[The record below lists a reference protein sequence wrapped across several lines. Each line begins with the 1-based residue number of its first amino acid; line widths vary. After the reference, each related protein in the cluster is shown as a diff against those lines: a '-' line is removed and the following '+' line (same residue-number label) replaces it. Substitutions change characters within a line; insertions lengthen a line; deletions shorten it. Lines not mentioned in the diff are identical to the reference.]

1 MSLNKID
8 IESLKIILSAQS
20 SLDSGSFIGPFENK
34 EESFKFYNSYGFDL
48 NDPIEGAELF
58 GIFQE
63 SMQFIKRYF
72 LKPDNAEGLDLS
84 IPNVFYTITDVA
96 DLSLI
101 SSKNLNLE
109 ISEEE
114 SLWASIIIKVM
125 HTILHTDKDLRYHYF
140 TTIQT
145 QVFDRFYKYLVRDEE
160 DGLYLA
166 GEGDEKIPLHDFE
179 TKSNKTRESTI
190 IKLLHKKENVAE
202 ELFDRIGVRFITKN
216 KLDIIRVINFLKENY
231 IIITNNIKPSRSV
244 NTMFDTSKLDKLLDE
259 NVCEEDILSECG
271 KNDNE
276 HTSKDYKAVHFTTR
290 QLIKYQNPF
299 IKELNAI
306 RQLAT
311 KEEDSELASKILSL
325 ETKEIAQSIR
335 FFYPYEVQITDI
347 ESHRQNTEGKAS
359 HKDYKKSQLISAM
372 NRLFKP
378 LLEIL

>member
-1 MSLNKID
+1 MSFDKID

-72 LKPDNAEGLDLS
+72 LKPDNADGLDLS

-101 SSKNLNLE
+101 SSRNLNLE

-140 TTIQT
+140 STIQT
-145 QVFDRFYKYLVRDEE
+145 QVFDRFYKYLVRDEKE
-160 DGLYLA
+160 GLYLC
-166 GEGDEKIPLHDFE
+166 GDGDEKIPLHDFE
-179 TKSNKTRESTI
+179 TKSNKTRQSTI

-216 KLDIIRVINFLKENY
+216 KLDVIRVINFLKENY

-244 NTMFDTSKLDKLLDE
+244 NTMFDINKLDKLLDE
-259 NVCEEDILSECG
+259 NVSEEDILSENG
-271 KNDNE
+271 QNDNE
-276 HTSKDYKAVHFTTR
+276 HSLKDYRAVHFTTR

-299 IKELNAI
+299 IRELNAI
-306 RQLAT
+306 RQLAA

-347 ESHRQNTEGKAS
+347 ESHKQNTEGKAS
-359 HKDYKKSQLISAM
+359 HKDYKKSQLVSAM